1 MLTIAFAPSAGISI
15 DREQPAPSS
24 NGVHEDGATSN
35 GVLANG
41 NASVTHTPIVIKS
54 SGKIDALVDMA
65 YTELGKAQTCCLAY
79 VGCAPALVLLLVT
92 CLS

>member
-1 MLTIAFAPSAGISI
+1 M
-15 DREQPAPSS
+15 
-24 NGVHEDGATSN
+24 HENGATSN

-65 YTELGKAQTCCLAY
+65 YTELGKARTCYLAC
-79 VGCAPALVLLLVT
+79 VGCAPAVVPLLVT
-92 CLS
+92 TRAEGCLAKSHAAA

>member
-1 MLTIAFAPSAGISI
+1 MLTIAIASPAGISI

-24 NGVHEDGATSN
+24 NAVHQNGATSN

-41 NASVTHTPIVIKS
+41 SASVTHTPIVIKS

-65 YTELGKAQTCCLAY
+65 YTELGEA
-79 VGCAPALVLLLVT
+79 
-92 CLS
+92 

>member
-1 MLTIAFAPSAGISI
+1 MLTTAFAPPAGISI
-15 DREQPAPSS
+15 DRELPLPNS
-24 NGVHEDGATSN
+24 NGVHQNGATST

-65 YTELGKAQTCCLAY
+65 YTELGEA
-79 VGCAPALVLLLVT
+79 
-92 CLS
+92 